1 MKRLFVVGIA
11 GLALLASGWTQLRQ
25 IQFKHEVILQ
35 RTAYTPGATVN
46 GVSTMLAAAAGVAT
60 GLLR

>member
-35 RTAYTPGATVN
+35 RTAYTPGAT
-46 GVSTMLAAAAGVAT
+46 STAWSCCRWISPTM
-60 GLLR
+60 